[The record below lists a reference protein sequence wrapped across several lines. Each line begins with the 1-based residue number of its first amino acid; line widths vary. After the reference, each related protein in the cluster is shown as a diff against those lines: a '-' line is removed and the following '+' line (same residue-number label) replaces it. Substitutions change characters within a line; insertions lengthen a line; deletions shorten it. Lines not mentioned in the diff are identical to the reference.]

1 MNYGELQAKIIDQS
15 HRKDM
20 TARVP
25 QFIEDAR
32 VILNYRLSLELAPL
46 VLADDT
52 NEVLTTN
59 WLLYFYPAMKA
70 LHEFILEF
78 ETASYFDAMYQGQVS
93 EYYVNRKGQDAL
105 VITPEEPMP

>member
-20 TARVP
+20 AARVP

-32 VILNYRLSLELAPL
+32 VILNYRLSLDLAPFS
-46 VLADDT
+46 APEDT
-52 NEVLTTN
+52 NDLLTGN

-78 ETASYFDAMYQGQVS
+78 ETASYWDAMYQEQAGA
-93 EYYVNRKGQDAL
+93 YYTTRKGQETL